1 MAALPGYVDG
11 SNQLAVVPNSGLIQR
26 YFKLTCSYRACG
38 VASTADK
45 AALQEVGGAAAAG
58 ILSGDDAIGGV
69 YATATGY
76 DSNVWLRFRVALSG
90 SAFVACQLYSG
101 HAKGCENLD
110 FDFT

>member
-1 MAALPGYVDG
+1 MAALPRDVDG
-11 SNQLAVVPNSGLIQR
+11 SLQRGVVSVSYTNVTRPP
-26 YFKLTCSYRACG
+26 KTCSYRACG

-45 AALQEVGGAAAAG
+45 AALLQVEPSAGGV
-58 ILSGDDAIGGV
+58 LSGDDAIGGV
-69 YATATGY
+69 YSTATGY